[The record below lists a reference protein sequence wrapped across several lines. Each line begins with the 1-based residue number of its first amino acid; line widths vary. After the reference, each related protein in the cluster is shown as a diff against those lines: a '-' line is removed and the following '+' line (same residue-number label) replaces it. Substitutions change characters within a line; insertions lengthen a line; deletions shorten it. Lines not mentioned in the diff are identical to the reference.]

1 VFYFVVFSFFFF
13 FLLLFSVVSTLKR
26 LQSNVGALNSLKVV
40 SKDNRITMQMAKAYR
55 NPKEPENRPVEGTKW
70 ATLGRSVPFPDLEE
84 VPTATSS
91 DTSLT
96 DSHLVSL

>member
-1 VFYFVVFSFFFF
+1 M
-13 FLLLFSVVSTLKR
+13 FSVVSTLKR

-40 SKDNRITMQMAKAYR
+40 SKDNRMTMQMAKAYR
-55 NPKEPENRPVEGTKW
+55 NAETPKEPENRPVEGTKW

-84 VPTATSS
+84 FPTATSS
-91 DTSLT
+91 DTSLA